1 MATASI
7 RPDTEFRGE
16 ENFHR
21 RREQMTTLTLLT
33 LAALLA
39 GCFSGPTYPRQQT
52 TTTTVTTCP
61 TGMQLQADGTC
72 Q

>member
-1 MATASI
+1 
-7 RPDTEFRGE
+7 
-16 ENFHR
+16 
-21 RREQMTTLTLLT
+21 MTTLTLLT